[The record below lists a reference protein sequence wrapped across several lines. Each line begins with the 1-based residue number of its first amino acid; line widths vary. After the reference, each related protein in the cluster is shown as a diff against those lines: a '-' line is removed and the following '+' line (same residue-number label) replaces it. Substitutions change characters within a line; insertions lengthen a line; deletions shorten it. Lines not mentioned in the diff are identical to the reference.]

1 MFRNPE
7 IKSIAARLLVFQ
19 IVFSIFIFII
29 AGAKMEK
36 LNERIIDQ
44 NAALV
49 GNILTKHPDLENDII
64 KYITNGPSQE
74 EIGNGRK
81 ILSQYGYDENLEKV
95 AQPLLKNISPKIE
108 IILFV
113 VSLGYFIPLLLL
125 IISEYNSIYKKVRK
139 ISFAAE
145 RVVEGDFS
153 IKLKEEGEGDFSILS
168 NQFNNMSNRLEST
181 LGSLKEE
188 KIFLKNIISDISH
201 QLKTPLS
208 SLIMLNELIIE
219 DENME
224 EDIRK
229 DFLNKM
235 KSQLSRMEWLIINLL
250 KLARIEAGA
259 IQFREE
265 RVPLIEVVK
274 ASISSLNMKA
284 SEKKQKINI
293 IGENEDFYLYG
304 DMDWTIE
311 ALTNIIKN
319 SIEHS
324 YEGGEIKIS
333 LGETPLFS
341 QIIIEDNGEGIDE
354 KDLPHIFKRFYKAS
368 TKVKA
373 ESIGIGLNLSKS
385 IIEAQNG
392 SIKVRSEKGIG
403 TKFIIT
409 FLKGVI

>member
-108 IILFV
+108 IILFI

-311 ALTNIIKN
+311 ALINIIKN

-341 QIIIEDNGEGIDE
+341 QIIIEDNGEGIDK

>member
-113 VSLGYFIPLLLL
+113 VSLSYFIPLLLL

-235 KSQLSRMEWLIINLL
+235 KSQLFRMEWLIINLL

-293 IGENEDFYLYG
+293 IGENEGFYLYG
-304 DMDWTIE
+304 DRDWTIE

-341 QIIIEDNGEGIDE
+341 QIIIEDNGEGIDK
-354 KDLPHIFKRFYKAS
+354 KDLPHIFKRFYRAS

>member
-7 IKSIAARLLVFQ
+7 IKSIAAKLLVFQ